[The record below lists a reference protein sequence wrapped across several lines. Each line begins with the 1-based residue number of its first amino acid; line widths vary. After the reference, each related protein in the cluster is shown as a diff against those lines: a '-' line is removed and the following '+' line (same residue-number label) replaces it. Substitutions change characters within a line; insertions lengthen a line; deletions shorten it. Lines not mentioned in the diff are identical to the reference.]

1 VKDTTKR
8 ILKDKSMGL
17 LVVLALVVVFFVAVG
32 ALTLARHKSCDRLD
46 AARVSHLQP
55 GRVSPGPGSI
65 YVKGIGTDQ
74 SEIMQYLEAEAAMD
88 RAGC

>member
-1 VKDTTKR
+1 MKERTRRV
-8 ILKDKSMGL
+8 LKEKSMGL
-17 LVVLALVVVFFVAVG
+17 LVVLALVVVFFAAVG
-32 ALTLARHKSCDRLD
+32 ALTLVRHKSCDRLD
-46 AARVSHLQP
+46 AARVSHLQA
-55 GRVSPGPGSI
+55 GHDSPGPGSI